1 MPSRKTRTKRTS
13 ARRTGS
19 RAQARAG
26 EAAAISLRDKAYDTI
41 KHRIITCAFR
51 PGEYINELQLST
63 LLKIG
68 RTPVHQALDRLM
80 IEGMVEVIPRK
91 GVIVKPVSLNE
102 VLQIIEVRLINEP
115 FGARLAAEKASD
127 ADLAEMADVLER
139 TKHWVTVRNVEELM
153 LLDREFHLLIA
164 RAAKNEVLIELL
176 RNLHERSLRFW
187 FISLNA
193 PTQHETVQRE
203 HSAIFTAIHQRD
215 PDSAESAMRRHIESF
230 RANVSQYL

>member
-1 MPSRKTRTKRTS
+1 MPSKPTLKTKA
-13 ARRTGS
+13 ARRRHG
-19 RAQARAG
+19 G
-26 EAAAISLRDKAYDTI
+26 EPMAKPVPASLRDTAYDAI

-51 PGEYINELQLST
+51 PGEYINELQLSA
-63 LLKIG
+63 LLRIG

-115 FGARLAAEKASD
+115 FGARLAAEQAND
-127 ADLAEMADVLER
+127 TDLVELAEILER
-139 TKHWVTVRNVEELM
+139 AKHWAALRNVENMM

-164 RAAKNEVLIELL
+164 RAAKNDVLIELL

-193 PTQHETVQRE
+193 PTQYDSVQNE
-203 HSAIFTAIHQRD
+203 HTAILDAIRQRN
-215 PDSAESAMRRHIESF
+215 PDKAEAAMRRHIELF
-230 RANVSQYL
+230 RTNVSQFL